1 MQAAA
6 LNPASVC
13 AAILAGGAGSRLGGR
28 DKGLEILCG
37 KPLVEHV
44 LVALKGQAGS
54 LLICANRNGER
65 YARYAPVLPDAKDA
79 FRGPLAG
86 ISAALRACNAEWL
99 LTVPVDSPAPPRD
112 LAARLHAAAVAGG
125 ADLAAAHDGTR
136 AQPLFALYARHLAD
150 SAAAA
155 LLADSPV
162 WRWHEAMGAARVDF
176 ADSAVS
182 FGNLNTPDDFLRWE
196 RAHG

>member
-6 LNPASVC
+6 FNPANIC

-28 DKGLEILCG
+28 DKGLEILSG

-44 LVALKGQAGS
+44 LVALKGQAAS
-54 LLICANRNGER
+54 MLICANRNGER
-65 YARYAPVLPDAKDA
+65 YARYAPVLPDATGD

-86 ISAALRACNAEWL
+86 ISAALRACNTEWL

-112 LAARLHAAAVAGG
+112 LAARLHSAAISGG
-125 ADLAAAHDGTR
+125 TNVAAAHDGTR
-136 AQPLFALYARHLAD
+136 AQPLFALYSRSLAD

-155 LLADSPV
+155 LHADNPV
-162 WRWHEAMGAARVDF
+162 WRWHEAMGAARADF
-176 ADSAVS
+176 ADQSAA
-182 FGNLNTPDDFLRWE
+182 FENLNTPDDFLRWE
-196 RAHG
+196 RANG